1 MRVDFNQVQ
10 EASKNSIP
18 TKITLG
24 DNWKWLLESSCL
36 EGNGD
41 VSVENADDSTI
52 PLKAK
57 PGCVKGTNNLP
68 PLKGLGV

>member
-1 MRVDFNQVQ
+1 MRVYFNQDQ
-10 EASKNSIP
+10 EASKNSPP

-24 DNWKWLLESSCL
+24 DDWKWLLESSCL

-52 PLKAK
+52 P
-57 PGCVKGTNNLP
+57 P
-68 PLKGLGV
+68 